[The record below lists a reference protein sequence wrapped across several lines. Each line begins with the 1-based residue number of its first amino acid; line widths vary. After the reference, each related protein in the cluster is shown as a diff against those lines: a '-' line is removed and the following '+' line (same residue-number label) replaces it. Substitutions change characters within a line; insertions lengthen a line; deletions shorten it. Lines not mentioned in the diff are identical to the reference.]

1 VHCICILQQK
11 PQLSKAMGGVCCT
24 AEQKEQFEARVED
37 AKEEAQEIKEA
48 IEKKAEHAMDAVKD
62 AAEEMKD
69 TVEEVVEQVTDAVQ
83 AGASSAAKA
92 VADLQDK
99 VCDHVDE
106 IKNKVEDQVPEAKE
120 QVAEALAY
128 VKDAAADAADAV
140 GDVVTAAVAF
150 ATNTMAVE
158 FDDGKGSSK
167 SVHFDTQALG
177 FSCGRAGG
185 SCGCM
190 SAPKAKQQVVV
201 RNVIKNSQADKKG
214 VKRGWILKSV
224 NGTDV
229 LGPEE
234 GSNLLKEA
242 SKNLPEA

>member
-1 VHCICILQQK
+1 
-11 PQLSKAMGGVCCT
+11 MGGVCCT
-24 AEQKEQFEARVED
+24 AEQKEQIEARVED
-37 AKEEAQEIKEA
+37 AKGEVQEIKEA
-48 IEKKAEHAMDAVKD
+48 IEKKAEDAMDAVED
-62 AAEEMKD
+62 AVENMKD
-69 TVEEVVEQVTDAVQ
+69 KVEEAVEKVTDVVQ
-83 AGASSAAKA
+83 AGANSAAEV

-99 VCDHVDE
+99 VGDHVDE
-106 IKNKVEDQVPEAKE
+106 IKDKVEDGAPEVTE

-140 GDVVTAAVAF
+140 GDVVTAAVAA

-158 FDDGKGSSK
+158 FDDGKGSVK
-167 SVHFDTQALG
+167 NVHFDTQALG

-190 SAPKAKQQVVV
+190 SAPKVKQQVVV
-201 RNVIKNSQADKKG
+201 RNVIKNSQADRNG

-234 GSNLLKEA
+234 GNNLLKEA